1 MGGLFINL
9 DSVPVGLVWLKAI
22 SMFRHSF
29 EAPLL
34 VSVIEFKVLTGA
46 GFDDQPVAR
55 LRRPH
60 MRWAVHRAKRRGG
73 LGVERN
79 QSRQRQLLP
88 SSRAVALTPPRSQ
101 STMSERFGHI
111 RQPRLHGV
119 NAVPPDSALQLVGC
133 GFAEMPLSIPAKCL
147 YKYVGCVPF
156 FAKFLL
162 LRLLSQL
169 GILSANA
176 SGAPSTVRGCCPRR

>member
-1 MGGLFINL
+1 MMPKRADAGSKAQSSVISELRMMMGGLFINL

-34 VSVIEFKVLTGA
+34 LSVTEFNGLMGA

-55 LRRPH
+55 LWRPA

-79 QSRQRQLLP
+79 QSRH
-88 SSRAVALTPPRSQ
+88 S
-101 STMSERFGHI
+101 
-111 RQPRLHGV
+111 
-119 NAVPPDSALQLVGC
+119 
-133 GFAEMPLSIPAKCL
+133 
-147 YKYVGCVPF
+147 
-156 FAKFLL
+156 
-162 LRLLSQL
+162 
-169 GILSANA
+169 
-176 SGAPSTVRGCCPRR
+176 

>member
-88 SSRAVALTPPRSQ
+88 SSRAVALTPQEVSPPCQ
-101 STMSERFGHI
+101 SGSGTFDNPGYMVSMLYLLI
-111 RQPRLHGV
+111 PLCSSSD
-119 NAVPPDSALQLVGC
+119 ADS
-133 GFAEMPLSIPAKCL
+133 PKCL
-147 YKYVGCVPF
+147 YQ
-156 FAKFLL
+156 FL
-162 LRLLSQL
+162 R
-169 GILSANA
+169 SA
-176 SGAPSTVRGCCPRR
+176 STST